1 MRKIFASYLLEE
13 MKKNEKIV
21 IITADIGYGVLD
33 EIRKQFSERFFN
45 VGSSEALMIGMAIG
59 FCYEGYV
66 PICYTITPFLLY
78 RPFDMIRNYVNY
90 EVLNIKLVGSGRDKD
105 YSKDGF
111 SHWCEDDVDILT
123 NSFPN
128 IKLYK
133 PLEFTK
139 ELFLEVINNTCPCY
153 LNLKRDV

>member
-1 MRKIFASYLLEE
+1 MRKIFAGYLLEE

-45 VGSSEALMIGMAIG
+45 VGSSEALMIGTAIG
-59 FCYEGYV
+59 LCYEGYL

-90 EVLNIKLVGSGRDKD
+90 EILNIKLVGSGRDKD

-111 SHWCEDDVDILT
+111 SHWCEDDVDIIT
-123 NSFPN
+123 NSFTN
-128 IKLYK
+128 IKIYK

-139 ELFLEVINNTCPCY
+139 EIFLEVINTKGPCY